1 MEQLPLTE
9 IAKGGLL
16 AAYNALFLWIGWKL
30 YLRNVALSA
39 ELVSAWKSLGEI
51 IRLNSDTI
59 SGMTVS
65 GDARTRS
72 AEAIARST
80 ELAAA
85 TQTRTAELAAA
96 AMSGVERQLGQLITE
111 VQGMRRDRSP

>member
-39 ELVSAWKSLGEI
+39 ELVNAWKSLGEI

-65 GDARTRS
+65 SDARTRA
-72 AEAIARST
+72 AEGISRAT

-85 TQTRTAELAAA
+85 TQARTAELAAA
-96 AMSGVERQLGQLITE
+96 AMSGVEKQLGQLTTQ
-111 VQGMRRDRSP
+111 VQEMRRDKSQ